1 MKRWF
6 KNWDELYLYE
16 RVFHVLTLA
25 CSVVTIVVAA
35 LALFQIVQLW
45 IPMLGLAAIQF
56 CQAVYS
62 WRKQREI
69 GILGL
74 CAGTVVLAVMVS
86 MLFV

>member
-1 MKRWF
+1 MKRWI
-6 KNWDELYLYE
+6 KNWDELYPYE
-16 RVFHVLTLA
+16 RLFHILTLVF
-25 CSVVTIVVAA
+25 SVITIFLAILTLFKVV
-35 LALFQIVQLW
+35 QVW

-69 GILGL
+69 GVFGL

-86 MLFV
+86 MLFM

>member
-1 MKRWF
+1 MKRWI
-6 KNWDELYLYE
+6 KDWDMLYPYE
-16 RVFHVLTLA
+16 RFFHILTIVF
-25 CSVVTIVVAA
+25 SVITIVVAV
-35 LALFQIVQLW
+35 LALFKILQLW

-74 CAGTVVLAVMVS
+74 CAGTVVLIVMVS
-86 MLFV
+86 MLFM